1 LSLRQ
6 SYSFTG
12 EIYMRRSLRYVLLG
26 ALLVGAVWATAQ
38 MGEIGAPTPGTTG
51 IRVLAPKSGQQFG
64 TNIVPVRFELTNPRG
79 VAATSPSFSLQ
90 MDSTDPVTTA
100 TTEYTFTGLAAGSH
114 QLTIQLIDANQTPV
128 AGTQVVVPF
137 TVAQQG
143 AQSANPRSQMS
154 PLNPPAYMPT
164 SYLAM
169 DDNDALP
176 NSGSALPLL
185 SVIGFGVL
193 VGGIATAMKTR

>member
-1 LSLRQ
+1 
-6 SYSFTG
+6 
-12 EIYMRRSLRYVLLG
+12 MRRYIRSL
-26 ALLVGAVWATAQ
+26 LLVTLLSAVWATAQ

-51 IRVLAPKSGQQFG
+51 IRVLAPKSGQKFG
-64 TNIVPVRFELTNPRG
+64 TNIVAVRFELTNPRA
-79 VAATSPSFSLQ
+79 VAASSPNFRLQ
-90 MDSTDPVTTA
+90 MDSTDPVTT
-100 TTEYTFTGLAAGSH
+100 TSTEYTFTGLAPGEH

-128 AGTQVVVPF
+128 AGTTIVVPF

-143 AQSANPRSQMS
+143 AQPAS
-154 PLNPPAYMPT
+154 PSSELSPIAPPAFVPV
-164 SYLAM
+164 SYLTL
-169 DDNDALP
+169 DENDTLP

>member
-1 LSLRQ
+1 
-6 SYSFTG
+6 
-12 EIYMRRSLRYVLLG
+12 VLLIG
-26 ALLVGAVWATAQ
+26 LLVGAVWATAQ

-64 TNIVPVRFELTNPRG
+64 TNIVPVRFELTNPRA
-79 VAATSPSFSLQ
+79 VAATSPNFSLQ
-90 MDSTDPVTTA
+90 MDSTDPVTTS
-100 TTEYTFTGLAAGSH
+100 TTEYTFTGLAPGNH
-114 QLTIQLIDANQTPV
+114 QLTIRLMDANQTPV

-143 AQSANPRSQMS
+143 AQPAAPRSQIS

-169 DDNDALP
+169 DDSDGLP

>member
-1 LSLRQ
+1 
-6 SYSFTG
+6 
-12 EIYMRRSLRYVLLG
+12 MRRSLRYVLLV
-26 ALLVGAVWATAQ
+26 ALLAGAVWATAQ

-51 IRVLAPKSGQQFG
+51 IRVLAPKSNQRFS
-64 TNIVPVRFELTNPRG
+64 TNIVPVRFELTNPRA
-79 VAATSPSFSLQ
+79 VAATSPNFRLQ
-90 MDSTDPVTTA
+90 MDTTDPVTT
-100 TTEYTFTGLAAGSH
+100 TSTEYTFTGLAPGNH
-114 QLTIQLIDANQTPV
+114 QLTIQLVDANLTPV

-143 AQSANPRSQMS
+143 AQPAAPRSQVS
-154 PLNPPAYMPT
+154 PIGAPVYMPT
-164 SYLAM
+164 SYLAI
-169 DDNDALP
+169 DDSDALP